1 MTEVGIILTTKTQAI
16 PDNGTC
22 LIIFRKIARLID
34 GQLQLNPIIVREIIL
49 RDKFW
54 QRVRERRDR
63 VTLD

>member
-1 MTEVGIILTTKTQAI
+1 
-16 PDNGTC
+16 